1 MITGMRGTHTAPLIT
16 APLITV
22 PLNTVPLTTENNDS
36 PLVQ

>member
-1 MITGMRGTHTAPLIT
+1 MRGTHTAPLIT

-22 PLNTVPLTTENNDS
+22 PLNTVPVTTENNDS

>member
-22 PLNTVPLTTENNDS
+22 PVTTENNDS